1 VVDGKQWLTR
11 YRNADLDIWLGLWG
25 PDYPDPHSNAK
36 AFSVN
41 ADYAPDKSAGL
52 ADRFG
57 WTNDDL
63 SKRTMAA
70 VREQDTATRQKMYED
85 IQREH
90 TLISPFIYMFQEK
103 RAVGLRA
110 NVKGVVLGSTFADD
124 RYWAVS
130 KD

>member
-1 VVDGKQWLTR
+1 M
-11 YRNADLDIWLGLWG
+11 ADALIATPIWTSGWACGG

-103 RAVGLRA
+103 TGRRPAGQRQGRGSGQHLR
-110 NVKGVVLGSTFADD
+110 
-124 RYWAVS
+124 R
-130 KD
+130 